1 MSRSDDLK
9 NRLDELFSALPE
21 PDSGELPPVETT
33 VQAGKTALAP
43 TAVAPA
49 PGTTESSTDENAQGW
64 DEAKSSQMA
73 EMPERAELLAAIIDA
88 TPDWIFVKDRDHR
101 FVIVNQS
108 FASALR
114 REKDDFVGKNDL
126 EMGFPKEA
134 VMGDPTR
141 GIQGYWWDD
150 EKVLSTGEPQ
160 TIQGEKNFINGQLHY
175 FDVFKTALR
184 NARGDVVG
192 LLGYARDVTERA
204 KLLEEI
210 QSTAQREQRL
220 REITARVRSSSDADT
235 ILRTAVRELGD
246 ALGRKTFIRLTSNI
260 ETEAPWSSEPGRP
273 QAGDNGSYGRLVG
286 GEQ

>member
-21 PDSGELPPVETT
+21 PDSGELPPVEPIGQ
-33 VQAGKTALAP
+33 VGKAASAP
-43 TAVAPA
+43 TAAAAAPVTVS
-49 PGTTESSTDENAQGW
+49 PTEGDTRGW
-64 DEAKSSQMA
+64 DQTKSGQMA

-108 FASALR
+108 FASALG

-160 TIQGEKNFINGQLHY
+160 TILGEKNFINGQLRY

-204 KLLEEI
+204 KLLAEI

-246 ALGRKTFIRLTSNI
+246 ALGRKTFIRLTSSV
-260 ETEAPWSSEPGRP
+260 ETEAPWSSEPGRL
-273 QAGDNGSYGRLVG
+273 QAGGNGSHGGLIG

>member
-9 NRLDELFSALPE
+9 NRLDELFSALPDA
-21 PDSGELPPVETT
+21 DSGELPPVEPKGPPGKAVSAPPASTAAPVT
-33 VQAGKTALAP
+33 V
-43 TAVAPA
+43 
-49 PGTTESSTDENAQGW
+49 SSTGENAQEW
-64 DEAKSSQMA
+64 DQTQSGQMA
-73 EMPERAELLAAIIDA
+73 EMPPRAELLAAIIDA

-108 FASALR
+108 FASALG
-114 REKDDFVGKNDL
+114 REKDDFIGKNDL

-150 EKVLSTGEPQ
+150 EKVLKTGEAQ
-160 TIQGEKNFINGQLHY
+160 TILGEKNFINGQLRY

-184 NARGDVVG
+184 NAQGNVVG

-204 KLLEEI
+204 KLLAEI
-210 QSTAQREQRL
+210 QSTAEREQRL

-235 ILRTAVRELGD
+235 ILRTAVRELGN
-246 ALGRKTFIRLTSNI
+246 ALGRKTFIRLTDSI
-260 ETEAPWSSEPGRP
+260 ETETPWASKPERS
-273 QAGDNGSYGRLVG
+273 QAGDNGRYGRVVG